1 MFNCSE
7 LEKVEV
13 RGELDEMRI
22 LRTELRQQEHKMRLG
37 RKEKRKE
44 RVRRRADARG
54 TELSTNSHDSSIYY
68 SSKLSPSVSISLS
81 FSPLTLSEVHK
92 GAILFLPLVSDKHTK
107 KEGRKAIVSKQRC
120 REFLHSE
127 AKNTWMES
135 GRRDSS

>member
-1 MFNCSE
+1 
-7 LEKVEV
+7 
-13 RGELDEMRI
+13 
-22 LRTELRQQEHKMRLG
+22 MRLG
-37 RKEKRKE
+37 RKESGGEQTHGEQNFLPILMTHRY
-44 RVRRRADARG
+44 
-54 TELSTNSHDSSIYY
+54 TTLPNF
-68 SSKLSPSVSISLS
+68 LSPSVSISLS
-81 FSPLTLSEVHK
+81 FSPLTLPEVHK